1 MHCKIKE
8 SIKMEYV
15 IEGVETNI
23 PLLKEIISKD
33 DFINGSF
40 DINWMG
46 KL

>member
-1 MHCKIKE
+1 MHCKIKGALN
-8 SIKMEYV
+8 EYV
-15 IEGVETNI
+15 IEGVRAI